1 MCLCHHYLY
10 SHWFTPWMQS
20 SNVMF
25 NCFECNA
32 RIALASSRISQGF
45 LDWETRYLG
54 LSTPLYSADTFPNFH
69 ITIQYVLLGLEGKG
83 KFFCQQQSSNFQ
95 SFVIETLLFLLTLQ
109 CVHWWVACLEIMLEK
124 KVGRSFLHSVLLV
137 QVRLWNLS

>member
-83 KFFCQQQSSNFQ
+83 KFFLPTAKFKLSKFCHWNFVVSSY
-95 SFVIETLLFLLTLQ
+95 ITMCTLMGGLLRND
-109 CVHWWVACLEIMLEK
+109 AGK
-124 KVGRSFLHSVLLV
+124 KSRKLFLHSVLLV